1 MKLCNPFHLNNISEK
16 EEIKTKIFG
25 IQLYTKVEGK
35 VPIVSLFIAREMR
48 EITCWI
54 NKQRG
59 RGQKAI
65 KLWLVTA
72 HYLFFVIVKVLYR

>member
-1 MKLCNPFHLNNISEK
+1 MKLK
-16 EEIKTKIFG
+16 QRYFG
-25 IQLYTKVEGK
+25 VQLYTKVEGK

-54 NKQRG
+54 DEQRG

-65 KLWLVTA
+65 IFWLVVA
-72 HYLFFVIVKVLYR
+72 HYLFFVIVQVLDR